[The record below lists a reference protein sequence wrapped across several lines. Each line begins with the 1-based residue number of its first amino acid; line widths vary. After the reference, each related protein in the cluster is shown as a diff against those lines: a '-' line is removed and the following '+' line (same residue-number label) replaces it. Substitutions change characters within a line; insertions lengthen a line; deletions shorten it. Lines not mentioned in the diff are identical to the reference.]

1 MSKFFDAT
9 QKARQWAPQVPENG
23 RLDVVSVIDAIKQS
37 GPISVTG
44 NAFNEAATVIAT
56 DKAEAPPAPKL
67 EIEEEKPSRRLIK
80 IRPSSDTPL
89 PASAVEAYGS
99 LRTRVLKLQASRG
112 IRSLMLTSSVP
123 SEGKTLTSLNLAVS
137 CAKLHNLRILL
148 VDGDLRSRGL
158 TRLLKI
164 PDGPGLSDNLGGKS
178 TSDET
183 ILPTEVENLFVLGAG
198 TLNGQP
204 SELFASPRWPEFIA
218 WASQS
223 YGIVI
228 VDAPPIHSLSDAELI
243 SAGCDGALIVV
254 RALSTSREIAQKC
267 VNRLDK
273 RKLLGIVFNGRPS
286 NPENDYD
293 YYGVSG

>member
-1 MSKFFDAT
+1 MSKFFDET
-9 QKARQWAPQVPENG
+9 QKAMQWASQATETG

-37 GPISVTG
+37 ET
-44 NAFNEAATVIAT
+44 AAADI
-56 DKAEAPPAPKL
+56 AEARPATRV
-67 EIEEEKPSRRLIK
+67 EIAEEKAITRPIK
-80 IRPSSDTPL
+80 TLGSDNPL
-89 PASAVEAYGS
+89 PAPAVEAYGS
-99 LRTRVLKLQASRG
+99 LRTRVMKLQASKG

-164 PDGPGLSDNLGGKS
+164 PDGPGLSDYLRGEVAADK
-178 TSDET
+178 TV
-183 ILPTEVENLFVLGAG
+183 LPTDNENLFVLGAG
-198 TLNGQP
+198 SLNGQP
-204 SELFASPRWPEFIA
+204 SELFASSRWPEFIA

-243 SAGCDGALIVV
+243 SAGCDGVLVVV
-254 RALSTSREIAQKC
+254 RALSTPRDIAQKC
-267 VNRLDK
+267 VSRLDK
-273 RKLLGIVFNGRPS
+273 RKLLGIVFNGLPS
-286 NPENDYD
+286 SHESDYG
-293 YYGVSG
+293 YYGVSN